1 MISSSSDED
10 QEQMKNTLIQYYF
23 KGFYLGEIK
32 PKLEL
37 NKKKKLDDHKVFFQY
52 IEKYINS
59 QIAIELVFDLFKKMD
74 ISEADSKELLNEK
87 EVDFGGQA

>member
-1 MISSSSDED
+1 MTSSSSDKQ

-23 KGFYLGEIK
+23 KGFYENELR

-37 NKKKKLDDHKVFFQY
+37 NKKKKLEDHKAIFQI

-59 QIAIELVFDLFKKMD
+59 LIAIEIVFD
-74 ISEADSKELLNEK
+74 
-87 EVDFGGQA
+87 